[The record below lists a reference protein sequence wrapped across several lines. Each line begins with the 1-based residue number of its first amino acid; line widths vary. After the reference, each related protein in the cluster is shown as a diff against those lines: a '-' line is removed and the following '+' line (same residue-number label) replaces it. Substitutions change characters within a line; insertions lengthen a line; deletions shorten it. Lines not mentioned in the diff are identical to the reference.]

1 MSDDQDPL
9 KYLTLDTDEL
19 GIWLVNETPEG
30 PQQMGHISWM
40 AIKQG
45 VQTALFQEQF
55 SMALDKLDA
64 EEALLDV
71 E

>member
-9 KYLTLDTDEL
+9 LNLTLDTDDL
-19 GIWLVNETPEG
+19 GVWLVNETPEG

-45 VQTALFQEQF
+45 VQTAFFQEQF
-55 SMALDKLDA
+55 AMALDKLDA
-64 EEALLDV
+64 EEALLDD
-71 E
+71 